1 MTDKINNNTSNYNNI
16 NGISEKSFNKLN
28 DEQKNTVL
36 TGNNETQNKDKDGGC
51 FGKILGA
58 NTRNASIHIAF
69 IICCVLLLFC
79 GIDLF
84 HSFGKDNVITAEIW
98 NLIFPIVTLALG
110 YIFGKGE
117 TK

>member
-1 MTDKINNNTSNYNNI
+1 MIDKINNNTLDYSNI

-36 TGNNETQNKDKDGGC
+36 TGNNEAQNKGKDGGW
-51 FGKILGA
+51 FGKVLGV
-58 NTRNASIHIAF
+58 NTRNSSIHIAF

-79 GIDLF
+79 GIDLI
-84 HSFGKDNVITAEIW
+84 HSFEEDKSITAEIW
-98 NLIFPIVTLALG
+98 NLIFPTVTLALG

-117 TK
+117 SK